1 MSALG
6 WGAGEPGAVRGGEG
20 RSCFCEMEAPGTGQ
34 DLLLRHEQAGAQETL
49 AAEADLRPVAWS
61 LQGRERDCGAG
72 RSELGQRI

>member
-1 MSALG
+1 
-6 WGAGEPGAVRGGEG
+6 
-20 RSCFCEMEAPGTGQ
+20 MEAPGTGQ